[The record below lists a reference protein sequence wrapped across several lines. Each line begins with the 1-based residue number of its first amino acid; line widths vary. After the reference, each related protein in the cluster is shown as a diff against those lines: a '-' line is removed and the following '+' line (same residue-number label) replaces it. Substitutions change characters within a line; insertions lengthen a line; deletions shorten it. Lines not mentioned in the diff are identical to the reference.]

1 MADGNF
7 HASPLPRNDYASGV
21 RAGEA
26 RMKTRI
32 LNILGEMLD
41 EKTLQEVRQRL
52 QMLAVMV
59 MVACCTAMAA
69 ERNLADF
76 VNPLMGTQSTY
87 ALSTGNTYPAVA
99 RPWGMNFWTPQTGK
113 NGDGWQYRYDAEQLR
128 GLKQTHQPSP
138 WMGDYGYFSIM
149 PSSSAEAEKA
159 PTYFSHKAETAH
171 PYEYSVYLADHNTQV
186 SLTATERCAAVKINY
201 GCEEHYLVVDAQPK
215 QGSRRAVKVD
225 EKTGR
230 ISGFTTNN
238 SSGVAENF
246 CCYFIVE
253 TGGPVEIAEKSDS
266 VVVVRLKSTN
276 PTAYVRTAS
285 SFISEEQ
292 ALLNMEREIGGRDY
306 EAVKEESRKI
316 WNETM
321 GRIEVSPL
329 PAPQP
334 LSGCRHLP
342 PLGEESALRAG
353 ESPQPATSPQ
363 RGAWGA
369 FYSCLYRALLFPRM
383 MYEIDKEGHKIH
395 RSQKDGSLCVGPYY
409 TDTGFWDTF
418 RALMPLLNLVYPERS
433 LEMQEGLICC
443 YKETGFFPE
452 WASPGHRDCMVGNNS
467 ASVLADAWMKG
478 IRVADSKTLMEGLL
492 HGRNAYME
500 KTASGRKG
508 FEYYNKLG
516 YVPCNVGINE
526 SAARTLE
533 YAYDDWCI
541 LQVAK
546 SLGRPKKEIRTLEN
560 AAQNYRNLFRA
571 DYNLMGG
578 RNEDGSWPETFSPFK
593 WGGDFTEGNAWHYTW
608 SVFHDIPGLI
618 ELMGGKER
626 FEAMLD
632 SVMALPPV
640 YDESY
645 YGFVIHEIREMQIMN
660 FGQYAH
666 GNQPVQH
673 MLYLYNYTDHPEKGR
688 YWINEVMHRLY
699 SPTPD
704 GYCGDEDNGQT
715 SAWYVFSAL
724 GFYPV
729 CPASLEYA
737 VGAPLFP
744 KVTLHLPGHDVTIIR
759 GDGKDTP
766 RFIQHNDL
774 KTLTEIKI

>member
-7 HASPLPRNDYASGV
+7 HPSPLPRNDYASGV

-32 LNILGEMLD
+32 FNILREMLD
-41 EKTLQEVRQRL
+41 EETLNKVRQRL
-52 QMLAVMV
+52 TLTVVAVLT
-59 MVACCTAMAA
+59 AWCTAEAGA
-69 ERNLADF
+69 QGDLADLA
-76 VNPLMGTQSTY
+76 NPLMGTQSTY
-87 ALSTGNTYPAVA
+87 EMSTGNTYPAVA

-113 NGDGWQYRYDAEQLR
+113 NGDGWQYRYDAMQIR

-149 PSSSAEAEKA
+149 PSSSADAERA
-159 PTYFSHKAETAH
+159 VSYFSHKAETAR
-171 PYEYSVYLADHNTQV
+171 PYEYTVYLADHDTQV
-186 SLTATERCAAVKINY
+186 SITATERCAALNIDY
-201 GCEEHYLVVDAQPK
+201 GCEEHYLVVDTQPK
-215 QGSRRAVKVD
+215 HGSARRVTVD

-238 SSGVAENF
+238 SGGVADNF
-246 CCYFIVE
+246 RCYFIVE
-253 TGGPVEIAEKSDS
+253 TGGPVETASKNDS
-266 VVVVRLKSTN
+266 VVVVRLKSASRK
-276 PTAYVRTAS
+276 AYVRIAS

-292 ALLNMEREIGGRDY
+292 ALLNLEQETGGRDY
-306 EAVKEESRKI
+306 ATLVNESRRI

-321 GRIEVSPL
+321 GRIEIEAPL
-329 PAPQP
+329 VEDMADKDP
-334 LSGCRHLP
+334 SVRK
-342 PLGEESALRAG
+342 SV
-353 ESPQPATSPQ
+353 AT
-363 RGAWGA
+363 

-383 MYEIDKEGHKIH
+383 MYETDKEGRKIH
-395 RSQKDGSLCVGPYY
+395 RSQKDGSLCAGPYY

-433 LEMQEGLICC
+433 LEMQEGLLCC

-467 ASVLADAWMKG
+467 ASVLADAWVKG
-478 IRVADSKTLMEGLL
+478 IRVADSKSLMEGLL
-492 HGRNAYME
+492 HGRNAYLG

-508 FEYYNKLG
+508 FEYYNALG

-546 SLGRPKKEIRTLEN
+546 SLGRPKKEIRTLER
-560 AAQNYRNLFRA
+560 AAQNYRNLFRS
-571 DYNLMGG
+571 DHNLMCG
-578 RNEDGSWPETFSPFK
+578 RNEDGSWPERFSPFK

-608 SVFHDIPGLI
+608 SVFHDIPGLV
-618 ELMGGKER
+618 EMMGGKAR

-632 SVMALPPV
+632 SVMTLPPV
-640 YDESY
+640 FDDSY

-673 MLYLYNYTDHPEKGR
+673 MLYLYDYTDHPEKGR
-688 YWINEVMHRLY
+688 YWISEVMRRLY

-737 VGAPLFP
+737 VGQPLFP
-744 KVTLHLPGHDVTIIR
+744 KAVLHLPGHDVTITR
-759 GDGKDTP
+759 GNGMDAP

-774 KTLTEIKI
+774 KTKKEIVL